1 MSAITLRLTRLLFL
15 VHRYLGIGIGLVMVV
30 WCLSGI
36 VMMYVDY
43 PDFPESGRVRGLS
56 ALDWNACKA
65 LDGSAAPDR
74 DTRVTSFQIEI
85 LDGRCA
91 LRLSAADQPPRL
103 INLETG
109 GGLGKVAAR
118 SAATVAV
125 SYAANSGLP
134 TDVPAP
140 TMVARDQWTV
150 SGEFNKDRPLYR
162 FDLRDSQHTQL
173 YVSSTSGKAV
183 QITTA
188 PQRFWNWLGAVP
200 HWLYPTVLRQ
210 HVEAWSQI
218 VIWASLTGVFL
229 TLTGLYIGIRQ
240 YWVGRHENPISP
252 YRGIMFLHHVP
263 GLFFGVLLLTWVGS
277 GLLSMNPWGA
287 LESAGMGEAFH
298 DLYGEAPQWRDVQ
311 ALLRQIRT
319 DDLPANTVSISSS
332 QLNGQVFAVATSADG
347 RRRRYGA
354 AGNLAGLSDAEI
366 NAAAARLG
374 SVSAR
379 KSWVLLTRE
388 DEYHYSHGRQ
398 HAQLP
403 AIRITV
409 VGDDM
414 VDYYLDPISGK
425 LVDLIDTNA
434 RRYRWLHYGLHRL
447 DFKVLRSR
455 PLWDVVMVV
464 LLIGAS
470 VISVTGTWIAIR
482 RLTRSRPSP

>member
-1 MSAITLRLTRLLFL
+1 MPSFPSSITRLLFL
-15 VHRYLGIGIGLVMVV
+15 VHRYLGIGIGLLMAV

-43 PDFPESGRVRGLS
+43 PDFPESERIGGLP

-65 LDGSAAPDR
+65 LDGSAAPDGN
-74 DTRVTSFQIEI
+74 TRVTSFQIEI

-91 LRLSAADQPPRL
+91 LRLSAADQPARL

-109 GGLGKVAAR
+109 DGLGKVSAR

-125 SYAANSGLP
+125 SYATHSGVP
-134 TDVPAP
+134 SDVPAP
-140 TMVARDQWTV
+140 VMVARDQWTV
-150 SGEFNKDRPLYR
+150 SGEFNKERPLYR
-162 FDLRDSQHTQL
+162 FDLRDSEHTQL

-188 PQRFWNWLGAVP
+188 AQRFWNWLGAVP

-210 HVEAWSQI
+210 HVAAWSQL
-218 VIWASLTGVFL
+218 VIWTSLIGVFL

-240 YWVGRHENPISP
+240 YWLGRHSNPISP

-263 GLFFGVLLLTWVGS
+263 GLLFGVLLLTWVGS

-287 LESAGMGEAFH
+287 LESAGVGEAFH

-311 ALLRQIRT
+311 ALLRQIRS
-319 DDLPANTVSISSS
+319 DDLPANTVSISSA
-332 QLNGQVFAVATSADG
+332 QLNGKVFAVATSADG
-347 RRRRYGA
+347 QRQRYGTQ
-354 AGNLAGLSDAEI
+354 GSLAGLSDAEI

-374 SVSAR
+374 SVPAGR
-379 KSWVLLTRE
+379 SWILLTRE

-409 VGDDM
+409 AGDDT
-414 VDYYLDPISGK
+414 VSYYLDPITGK

-434 RRYRWLHYGLHRL
+434 RWYRWLHYSLHRL
-447 DFKVLRSR
+447 DFQVLRSR
-455 PLWDVVMVV
+455 PLWDVVMLV

-470 VISVTGTWIAIR
+470 LIAVTGTWIGIR